1 MIHNIL
7 KILKNPLIRSVI
19 FLEVSKAYSTMEV
32 TEENAAICV
41 YHLANEVPS
50 YARNVCMQSGCGNVD
65 RALKILHSE
74 EWN

>member
-1 MIHNIL
+1 
-7 KILKNPLIRSVI
+7 
-19 FLEVSKAYSTMEV
+19 MEV
-32 TEENAAICV
+32 IEENAAICV
-41 YHLANEVPS
+41 YHLANEVLS